1 MGDISLVEESFKR
14 ISSHK
19 GILGILVINADGIPI
34 RTTLESN
41 LTVQYAALASRLTA
55 KARSAVKHLNK
66 GDPEDELQTLRI
78 RSKKHEII
86 ISPAF
91 DKGHEYQLIVVQNP
105 STD

>member
-91 DKGHEYQLIVVQNP
+91 DKGHEYQLIVVQHP